1 MLSVGI
7 LLWTVRRN
15 LLIRLKIKH
24 VLFNKM
30 LTVLLEHKRVGA
42 KIVEISDVQNQGSSF
57 LDGNNLR
64 HLETEIYGL
73 LHEEEQYWQWQA

>member
-15 LLIRLKIKH
+15 LLIRLKIKY

-57 LDGNNLR
+57 LDGSNLR

>member
-1 MLSVGI
+1 M
-7 LLWTVRRN
+7 
-15 LLIRLKIKH
+15 
-24 VLFNKM
+24 
-30 LTVLLEHKRVGA
+30 GA

-57 LDGNNLR
+57 LDGSNLR